1 MPLKIDSVR
10 LDQLAAD
17 PTSPIDG
24 EIWYNATEDAAKR
37 REDGATRLF
46 FPPLDTAKSD
56 GVSSTTLGTFQE
68 KLNLNVTGL
77 AAGTYLLH
85 YAFVV
90 AGSAAST
97 EVEARV
103 QRDNTTDSLLVNWTP
118 GTGSK
123 NVGAGIDFFTLSA
136 GTHDFDIDFRRAS
149 GSGTASIEQA
159 RLALQRI
166 A

>member
-1 MPLKIDSVR
+1 MPLRIDSVR
-10 LDQLAAD
+10 LDQLATD
-17 PTSPIDG
+17 PTSPVDG
-24 EIWYNATEDAAKR
+24 DVWYNVTENAAKR
-37 REDGATRLF
+37 RENGATRLF
-46 FPPLDTAKSD
+46 FPPIDTAKSD
-56 GVSSTTLGTFQE
+56 GVSSTTSATFQL

-77 AAGTYLLH
+77 AAGTYLLL
-85 YAFVV
+85 YQFVIG
-90 AGSAAST
+90 GSAAST

-103 QRDNTTDSLLVNWTP
+103 QRDNTTDSLISNWTP
-118 GTGSK
+118 GTDSK

-149 GSGTASIEQA
+149 GSGTATIEQA